1 MNTIIQL
8 TDRLALHTG
17 LNSDNEL
24 FILDFNKPESVL
36 LKEIESIISKHDP
49 HLLYIVYQYTTWN

>member
-17 LNSDNEL
+17 PNSDKEL

-49 HLLYIVYQYTTWN
+49 HLLYIVNQYTTWN